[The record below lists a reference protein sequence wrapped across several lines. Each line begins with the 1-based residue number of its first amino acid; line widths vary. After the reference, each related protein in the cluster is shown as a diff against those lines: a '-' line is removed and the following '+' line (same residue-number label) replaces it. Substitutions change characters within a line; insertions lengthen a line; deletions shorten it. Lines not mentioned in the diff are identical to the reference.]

1 MSPRGSGD
9 WIIYFITITGLL
21 TFGAVLNLMDQV
33 QKIGPNNAIQAANGL
48 ALNPPVDIQR
58 LIDLIGIMNDPGYN
72 LNTAQV
78 DFLYSYLNFTLN
90 FLPTV
95 EEFTN
100 LVRVISES
108 NCSGTGASPATLA
121 NFFSK
126 FGGPGRPGPGGA
138 TAA

>member
-9 WIIYFITITGLL
+9 WIIYFITITGIL
-21 TFGAVLNLMDQV
+21 TFGAVMNLMDQV
-33 QKIGPNNAIQAANGL
+33 QEINPNNAIQAANGL
-48 ALNPPVDIQR
+48 ALNPPIDIQR
-58 LIDLIGIMNDPGYN
+58 LIDLIGVMNDPKYN
-72 LNTAQV
+72 LDATQV
-78 DFLYSYLNFTLN
+78 NFLYNYLNVTLN

-108 NCSGTGASPATLA
+108 NGSGVGSSPAILA
-121 NFFSK
+121 DFFSK
-126 FGGPGRPGPGGA
+126 FGGPGGPGPGGA

>member
-9 WIIYFITITGLL
+9 WIIYFITITGIL

-33 QKIGPNNAIQAANGL
+33 QEIDPNVIQAANGL
-48 ALNPPVDIQR
+48 ALNPAIDIQR
-58 LIDLIGIMNDPGYN
+58 LIDLIGVMNDPIYN
-72 LNTAQV
+72 LSVSQV
-78 DFLYSYLNFTLN
+78 DFLYNYLNITLN

-108 NCSGTGASPATLA
+108 NASGAGSSPATLA
-121 NFFSK
+121 DFFSK

-138 TAA
+138 SVA